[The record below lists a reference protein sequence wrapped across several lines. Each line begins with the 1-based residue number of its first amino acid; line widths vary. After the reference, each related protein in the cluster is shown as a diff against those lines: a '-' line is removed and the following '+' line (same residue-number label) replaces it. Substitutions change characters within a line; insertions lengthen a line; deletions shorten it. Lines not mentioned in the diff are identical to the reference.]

1 MADKKSIRI
10 AYISENS
17 TNECWQ
23 FMSELAAEDIE
34 ATVFFYD
41 KDKQASVT
49 NETIGNKLREQPENK
64 ANVIYIA
71 TDTLDEAL
79 RDADFV
85 ILSLSVGTLDEIIN
99 DIYLPERYGIVQ
111 ATAES
116 AGPGGVIRALRTI
129 PVCVEVAEAV
139 KKNCPDAWVI
149 NTGNPMN
156 ISLMA
161 LREGYPEIKAFGS
174 TNETFAAAE
183 LVAEFVSKDSNL
195 PRVHR
200 KDIKTNLLGIN
211 GFCWFD
217 EVTYQGQDVMPIY
230 RKFNENFAANGF
242 EYHTGEFKS
251 NPKVSGNRVKFDM
264 FLRYGVIAAADDRHI
279 AEHCPPWYISTQK
292 TAGNWKFGTLNANY
306 LKRMRVENQAHS
318 KKLMNGDSTLKI
330 APGKSDLINQMKA
343 LMGLKNVIT
352 NVDMVNDGQV
362 ANLPIGCIV
371 QTNALFSNN
380 SIKPVLS
387 GKLPDEVL
395 ALTLRHISNQTTIM
409 RAAKEKDLDIAFNA
423 FLNDPLMT
431 LNLDEATTLYTEM
444 LTGIRSHLVYYLNN

>member
-1 MADKKSIRI
+1 MAEKKAIRI
-10 AYISENS
+10 AYISENT

-23 FMSELAAEDIE
+23 FMSELAAEEIE
-34 ATVFFYD
+34 ASVFFYD
-41 KDKQASVT
+41 TDKQTSVA
-49 NETIGNKLREQPENK
+49 NEAIGNRMREQPENK
-64 ANVIYIA
+64 SNVIYIA
-71 TDTLDEAL
+71 TDTIDEAL
-79 RDADFV
+79 KGADFV
-85 ILSLSVGTLDEIIN
+85 IVSLAVGNLDEMIN

-111 ATAES
+111 ATADS

-129 PVCVEVAEAV
+129 PACIEIAEKIKAL
-139 KKNCPDAWVI
+139 CPDAWVI

-156 ISLMA
+156 ISIMA
-161 LREGYPEIKAFGS
+161 LREGYPDIKVFGS
-174 TNETFAAAE
+174 SNEAFAAAD

-217 EVTYQGQDVMPIY
+217 SVTYKGDDVMPIY
-230 RKFNENFAANGF
+230 RRFNENFAANGF
-242 EYHTGEFKS
+242 EYHTGEYKS

-264 FLRYGVIAAADDRHI
+264 FLRYGVIAACDDRHI

-292 TAGNWKFGTLNANY
+292 TASNWKFGTVNANY
-306 LKRMRVENQAHS
+306 MKRLKVENTAYS
-318 KKLMNGDSTLKI
+318 KKLVNGDSTLKI
-330 APGKSDLINQMKA
+330 GAGKSDVINQIKA

-352 NVDMVNDGQV
+352 NVDIINEGQIS
-362 ANLPIGCIV
+362 NLPLGCVV
-371 QTNALFSNN
+371 QTNALISNN
-380 SIKPVLS
+380 SIKPVLA
-387 GKLPDEVL
+387 GNLPEEIL
-395 ALTLRHISNQTTIM
+395 ALTLRHISNQKTIM